1 MKMLKTTTLIMCL
14 ALVSFGTNAQKKKA
28 NLTIVDKTKIETEA
42 TGISNMNVA
51 STQQTIQPVEKH
63 EVTEECIVNTSLFT
77 EYAKVKNYADAL
89 DPWQKVYN
97 DCPTASKNIYIQ
109 GVNIINWQISQTSD
123 AVQRNE
129 LIDKLMK
136 LFDDRIKF
144 YGNDKKMPREKILA
158 QKAYYH
164 SVYRPDDKT
173 TIYPWLKEAVT
184 KLGNAAEPSCLQQF
198 VVTSHDLYKA
208 DNSLAEQFINDYTLA
223 NTYLTENST
232 NTALKDM
239 ETYKTVK
246 QGVDV
251 LFAASGVADCDKMNA
266 IFLPNVEL
274 NKDNQTYLQSTMRL
288 FRGVKCTEN
297 DAYFKAAE
305 YSHKIAPS
313 AESAAGMGNMC
324 FGKQEFKEASKYY
337 EEAAELSTEDSDIA
351 DNQFRIA
358 LCYFRMDQFVKAR
371 EYCKLSLTKK
381 PEQGAPHILLGTMYA
396 SAKGI
401 FEDPTLA
408 KSVYWAAVDQ
418 FVKARNAEPDNQQ
431 IVDQANKLIQTFK
444 VYFPS
449 TEEVFMHPEISEG
462 KSFHVGGWV
471 NETTTARAK

>member
-1 MKMLKTTTLIMCL
+1 MRTLKITTLVMCL
-14 ALVSFGTNAQKKKA
+14 TMVCFSALYAQRKKVATTDQVVKEGKAANTEISVAKAENA
-28 NLTIVDKTKIETEA
+28 TTMPII
-42 TGISNMNVA
+42 
-51 STQQTIQPVEKH
+51 EKH

-77 EYAKVKNYADAL
+77 AYAKSKNYADAL

-109 GVNIINWQISQTSD
+109 GVNIINWQISQTTD

-136 LFDDRIKF
+136 LFDDRIKY

-158 QKAYYH
+158 QKAYYY

-173 TIYPWLKEAVT
+173 TVYPWLKEAVT
-184 KLGNAAEPSCLQQF
+184 KLKTAAEPSYFQQF
-198 VVTSHDLYKA
+198 VFTSHDLYKA

-239 ETYKTVK
+239 DTYKTIK
-246 QGVDV
+246 QSIDV
-251 LFAASGVADCDKMNA
+251 LFAASGVANCDKMND
-266 IFLPNVEL
+266 IFMPNVEL
-274 NKDNQTYLQSTMRL
+274 NKDNQSYLQSAIRL
-288 FRGVKCTEN
+288 FRGLKCTEN
-297 DAYFKAAE
+297 EAYFKAAE

-313 AESAAGMGNMC
+313 SESASGMGNMC
-324 FGKQEFKEASKYY
+324 FGKQEFHNAIKYY
-337 EEAAELSTEDSDIA
+337 EEAIKLSAEESDIA

-358 LCYFRMDQFVKAR
+358 LCYFRLNQFAKAR
-371 EYCKLSLTKK
+371 EYCKLSLTGK

-408 KSVYWAAVDQ
+408 KSVYWVAVDQ
-418 FVKARNAEPDNQQ
+418 FTKAKNAEPDNQQ
-431 IVDQANKLIQTFK
+431 IVEQANKLIQTFK

-462 KSFHVGGWV
+462 KSFYVGGWV